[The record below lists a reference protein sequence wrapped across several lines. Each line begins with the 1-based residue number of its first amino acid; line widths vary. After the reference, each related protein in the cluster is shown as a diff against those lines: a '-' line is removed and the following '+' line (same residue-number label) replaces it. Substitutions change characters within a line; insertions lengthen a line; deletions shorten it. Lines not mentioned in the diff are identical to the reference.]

1 MTEKLVVQFDQLP
14 VYDSPLD
21 YLAYCMGCNTYHM
34 NDQKP
39 CIKCGKADVS
49 VSLECIAEKTV
60 KRHFLNG
67 MGILVMLYA
76 LMFVVSMSWTAIFW
90 GTVYTIVCIVLYGG
104 IYLRYKEAYCKK
116 ELEKH
121 VRANSQRIKLELEKQ
136 WEVCKE
142 QMNNGDYLGAY
153 EKLRYLSQLVDNEE
167 IRVYKL
173 ICLNHFHLRKDLPL
187 ELKTVLLPDCNM
199 LLIRYI
205 YEVAKLK
212 KELIDE
218 ATINY
223 ILRYRQQVLTE
234 EKGEEIVAS
243 VLGGA
248 LRSKFLLNKYALA
261 LKEYLPY
268 LPKERLLRLRKIQDG
283 ISDEALR
290 EEIISQ
296 IATLVG
302 EE

>member
-14 VYDSPLD
+14 VYDSQLE
-21 YLAYCMGCNTYHM
+21 YLVYCRGCNTYHM

-39 CIKCGKADVS
+39 CIKCGKDDLS
-49 VSLECIAEKTV
+49 VSLECIAIKTV

-67 MGILVMLYA
+67 LGILLILYA
-76 LMFVVSMSWTAIFW
+76 FMFIVSMSWRGIFF
-90 GTVYTIVCIVLYGG
+90 GTVYTMICVGLYGM
-104 IYLRYKEAYCKK
+104 IYLKYKKAYHKK

-121 VRANSQRIKLELEKQ
+121 IKYNRHKIEQDLQKQ
-136 WEVCKE
+136 WEACKK
-142 QMNNGDYLGAY
+142 QISDGDYLGAY
-153 EKLRYLSQLVDNEE
+153 EKLRYLSQIIDNEE

-173 ICLNHFHLRKDLPL
+173 ICLNRFHLRKDLPL
-187 ELKTVLLPDCNM
+187 ELKTVLLKDCNM

-283 ISDEALR
+283 ISDQALR
-290 EEIISQ
+290 EEIVSQ